1 MELHNSNVK
10 KLHGIRSVARSNVA
24 IMISGVTT
32 FFFFAGFLLSWSHF
46 INARAHDDI
55 IIVVVEEE
63 EHATVNILKQARG
76 FVLYL

>member
-1 MELHNSNVK
+1 MTDCL
-10 KLHGIRSVARSNVA
+10 GIRSVARSNVA
-24 IMISGVTT
+24 IMISGVNT
-32 FFFFAGFLLSWSHF
+32 FFFQNAGCAGF
-46 INARAHDDI
+46 NARAHGNI